1 MANASDNLTY
11 NLNNFSDYD
20 TYLFKNGNHFK
31 LYEKLG
37 AHPKMLNGIEGTY
50 FAVWAPNAKKV
61 SLVGDFNYWDK
72 NANPMGARWD
82 HSGIWETFIP
92 QVKKGSLYK
101 FHITSKLQR
110 PEIEKCDPFAFFCE
124 IPPKTASVVWALG
137 YRWNDEKWMKNR
149 HKNNNLQQPL
159 SIYEIHL
166 GSWKRI
172 AEENNR
178 SLSYREIA
186 ESLSD
191 YIKKMGFTHVEFM
204 PLMEHPFYGSWG
216 YQVTGYFSPTSRY
229 GNPQDFMF
237 LVDCLHQN
245 GIGVILDWV
254 PSHFPDDPHGLAQF
268 DGSFLY
274 EHQDP
279 KKGFHPDWKSL
290 IFNYSRNEVKEFLI
304 SSALFWLEKYHM
316 DGLRIDAVASMLYL
330 DYSRKAGEWIPNRF
344 GGRENLEAIDFIK
357 QLNETVYREFP
368 TVQIIAEESTAWPA
382 VTKPTYTGGLGFGM
396 KWNMGWMH
404 DTLNYFSRNTIYRK
418 FHQNELTFTFW
429 YAFTENF
436 ILPLSHDEIVYGKKS
451 LLEKMPGDRWQKF
464 ANLRLLLA
472 YMYGF
477 PGKKLLFMGDEF
489 GQLKEWSHEESIQWE
504 LLGDDMH
511 RGLQKLVIE
520 LNRLYT
526 IEEALYNSDFTK
538 ECFEWVDFGDYKQSV
553 LFFIRKVKTK
563 ENQNTI
569 VVACNFTPTPRYDYR
584 IGVPY
589 PGIWKEIF
597 NSDAKEY
604 GGSGH
609 GNLGKVNAKKKE
621 SHSRSFSISITLP
634 PLSVLFFKKNS
645 HKPINDN

>member
-1 MANASDNLTY
+1 MANSSGNQTY

-37 AHPKMLNGIEGTY
+37 AHPKILNGIEGTY
-50 FAVWAPNAKKV
+50 FAVWAPNAKNV
-61 SLVGDFNYWDK
+61 SLVGDFNWWDK
-72 NANPMGARWD
+72 NANPMGLRWD
-82 HSGIWETFIP
+82 NSGIWETFIP

-101 FHITSKLQR
+101 FHITSKLRR

-124 IPPKTASVVWALG
+124 IPPKTASVVWDLG
-137 YRWNDEKWMKNR
+137 YQWNDEKWMKNR
-149 HKNNNLQQPL
+149 HKNNNLNCPL
-159 SIYEIHL
+159 SIYEVHL

-172 AEENNR
+172 PEENNR
-178 SLSYREIA
+178 SLNYREIA

-191 YIKKMGFTHVEFM
+191 YIIKMGFTHVELM

-245 GIGVILDWV
+245 GIGIILDWV
-254 PSHFPDDPHGLAQF
+254 PSHFPDDPHGLARF

-304 SSALFWLEKYHM
+304 SNALFWLEKYHM

-330 DYSRKAGEWIPNRF
+330 DYSRKTGEWIPNRF

-368 TVQIIAEESTAWPA
+368 DVQTIAEESTAWPA
-382 VTKPTYTGGLGFGM
+382 VTKPVYDGGLGFGL

-404 DTLNYFSRNTIYRK
+404 DTLNYFSRDAIYRK

-451 LLEKMPGDRWQKF
+451 LLEKMPGDRWKKF

-472 YMYGF
+472 YMYSF
-477 PGKKLLFMGDEF
+477 PGKKLLFMGDEL

-511 RGLQKLVIE
+511 RGLQKLVID
-520 LNRLYT
+520 LNRLYK
-526 IEEALYNSDFTK
+526 IEEVLYNSDFSN
-538 ECFEWVDFGDYKQSV
+538 ECFEWVDFGDYKQSI
-553 LFFIRKVKTK
+553 LSFIRKVKTK

-569 VVACNFTPTPRYDYR
+569 VVACNFTPTPRYNYR

-621 SHSRSFSISITLP
+621 SHSRPFSISITLP
-634 PLSVLFFKKNS
+634 PLSVVFFKKRS
-645 HKPINDN
+645 HKPISDN

>member
-1 MANASDNLTY
+1 MANSPGNLTY
-11 NLNNFSDYD
+11 NLDNFSDYD

-37 AHPKMLNGIEGTY
+37 AHPMILNGIEGTC
-50 FAVWAPNAKKV
+50 FAVWAPNAKNV

-82 HSGIWETFIP
+82 NSGIWETFIP

-101 FHITSKLQR
+101 FHITSKLR
-110 PEIEKCDPFAFFCE
+110 KPEIEKCDPFAFFCE
-124 IPPKTASVVWALG
+124 LPPETASIVWDLG
-137 YRWNDEKWMKNR
+137 YRWNDEKWIKNR
-149 HKNNNLQQPL
+149 HKNNNLNCPL
-159 SIYEIHL
+159 SIYEVHL

-178 SLSYREIA
+178 SLNYREIA

-191 YIKKMGFTHVEFM
+191 YIKKMGFTHVELM

-254 PSHFPDDPHGLAQF
+254 PSHFPDDPHGLARF

-274 EHQDP
+274 EYQDP

-290 IFNYSRNEVKEFLI
+290 VFNYNRNEVKEFLI
-304 SSALFWLEKYHM
+304 SNALFWLEKYHM
-316 DGLRIDAVASMLYL
+316 DGLRVDAVASMLYL
-330 DYSRKAGEWIPNRF
+330 DYSRKTGEWIPNRF

-368 TVQIIAEESTAWPA
+368 DVQTIAEESTAWPA
-382 VTKPTYTGGLGFGM
+382 VTKPVHDGGLGFGM

-418 FHQNELTFTFW
+418 FHQNELTFTFE

-436 ILPLSHDEIVYGKKS
+436 ILPLSHDEIVYEKKS
-451 LLEKMPGDRWQKF
+451 LLEKMPGDRLQKF

-477 PGKKLLFMGDEF
+477 PGKKLLFMGDEL
-489 GQLKEWSHEESIQWE
+489 GQLKEWNHEESIRWE

-520 LNRLYT
+520 LNKLYT
-526 IEEALYNSDFTK
+526 IEGALYNSDFAN
-538 ECFEWVDFGDYKQSV
+538 ECFEWVDFGDNKQSV
-553 LFFIRKVKTK
+553 LSFIRKVKTK

-569 VVACNFTPTPRYDYR
+569 VVACNFTPTPRYNYR

-621 SHSRSFSISITLP
+621 SHSRPFSISITLP
-634 PLSVLFFKKNS
+634 PLSVVFFKKNS
-645 HKPINDN
+645 HKPIRDN